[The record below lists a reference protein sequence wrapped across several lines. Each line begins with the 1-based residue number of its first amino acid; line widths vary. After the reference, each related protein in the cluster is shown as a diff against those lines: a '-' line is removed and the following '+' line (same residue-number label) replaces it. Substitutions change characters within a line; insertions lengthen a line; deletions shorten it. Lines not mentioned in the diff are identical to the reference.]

1 MDNIKAL
8 VEELL
13 ERARI
18 RRQIPSR
25 KSVQEGKP
33 DRIADLLERAA
44 AALAPLAEPVEM
56 PTGDHEEIV
65 KHLREEAFDCPL
77 CVQAADYTDNLRS
90 ALERALHQLERAYS
104 VLDSY
109 GVPKERAKSVGNGIQ
124 VLITRCDKELSA
136 ATASAEDTQRML
148 EAEHDAHMECHRKA
162 EASAVPGGYVVVPG
176 EPTEEMYRLCD
187 PVIGAKWPH
196 TTYECAGFIY
206 KAMLSAAPPAAAGW
220 KETVAALA
228 GKDAHPHTDRC
239 GFDRNGSHNAGHYVC
254 MCGWEDT
261 EHAATIAAARRGR

>member
-1 MDNIKAL
+1 MSNDIKAL

-44 AALAPLAEPVEM
+44 AALAPLAEPV
-56 PTGDHEEIV
+56 
-65 KHLREEAFDCPL
+65 
-77 CVQAADYTDNLRS
+77 
-90 ALERALHQLERAYS
+90 
-104 VLDSY
+104 
-109 GVPKERAKSVGNGIQ
+109 GVPTEDLYMALCRSCIERLMRADI
-124 VLITRCDKELSA
+124 RCEPLGDVMLRLETVIRRSEQLDA
-136 ATASAEDTQRML
+136 ATALARQQSDELTKARNTNKYYADVL
-148 EAEHDAHMECHRKA
+148 FAKA

-206 KAMLSAAPPAAAGW
+206 KAMLSAAPPAGW
-220 KETVAALA
+220 VSV
-228 GKDAHPHTDRC
+228 KDRLPDEDGRLWAILIDESIGGHVPLTPAYEYYHFHEGWATDEEVLYWLDYRLPPLPSLP
-239 GFDRNGSHNAGHYVC
+239 GESG
-254 MCGWEDT
+254 
-261 EHAATIAAARRGR
+261 